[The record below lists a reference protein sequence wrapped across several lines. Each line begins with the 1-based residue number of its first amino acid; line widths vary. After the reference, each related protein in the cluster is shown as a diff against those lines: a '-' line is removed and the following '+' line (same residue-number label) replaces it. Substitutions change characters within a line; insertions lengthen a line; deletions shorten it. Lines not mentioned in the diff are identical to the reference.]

1 MSCSTT
7 GPLMFKNSSGLCYCD
22 NYCLQSRDCCVDY
35 KETCQAIN
43 ETSSEKSYHSTG
55 IVSTTSQQSSLGTSP
70 TIQQTETSPETSPI
84 IQQTETSPETS
95 PTIQQTETSPE
106 TSPTIQRTETSP
118 ETSPIIQQTE
128 TSPETSPTIQQTE
141 TSPETSPTIQQTE
154 TSTETSPTIQRT
166 ETSPETSPIIQQTET
181 SPETSPTVQQTETSP
196 ETSPTIQQ
204 TETSPETSPTIQQTE
219 TSPETSPTIQQ
230 TETSPE
236 TSKIILQTQ
245 TSSET
250 SPTIQQTETST
261 ETSPTIQR
269 TETSPET
276 SPIIQQTE
284 TSPETSQKQVP
295 QFSKRKHRQKQ
306 VPQFNKRKHRQKQ
319 FPHFKKQKHRQTQA
333 KSFYKHRHR
342 QKQVPQFN
350 KQKHRQ
356 KQVPLFNKRKHRQ
369 KQVPQFN
376 EQRHRQKQVPQ
387 FNKRK
392 HRQKQVPQ
400 FNKRKHRQ
408 KQVPQFNKR
417 KHRQKQVPQF
427 NKRKHRQTS
436 PETSKIIL
444 QTQTSP
450 ETSPTIQQTETSTE
464 TSQTIQQTE
473 TSPET
478 SPIIQQ
484 TETSPETSP
493 TIQQT
498 ETSPETSKIILQT
511 QTSPET
517 SPTIQQTE
525 TSPETSPTIQQT
537 ETSPETSKIIQQTE
551 TFSSKTFSEET
562 VTTLSSTTDFLTTDA
577 TTELKKSTFHYTS
590 LDTDTWETS
599 TNAFSPSTIF
609 TSQKISEITQITTS
623 ETIDL
628 SKSYSTPSKATESS
642 TDKEDS
648 CTCQHGGTCKDSVC
662 VCAIG
667 YQGIYCEDEH
677 IEILSYKSSN
687 SVIREGKSA
696 WFQAEIVGPV
706 GFSVQWSRNGDSI
719 SSTASRYVMTSSK
732 TANDTTIHV
741 LNITTVLQRDEGY
754 WTVEALT
761 SLTTEARIITVK
773 VLPRLLLQMA
783 PEYDFSIKT
792 GESINL
798 RCDVINPKSLTGISD
813 GSLVW
818 KKDGIDILLGMEY
831 SGFNIS
837 TSNVSSTLEKE
848 LADFGDAGRFS
859 CSHSTYPD
867 PVSVSIA
874 ISVTKPE
881 QIRCADDEFDNIKW
895 KSTIAGT
902 TKKESCPEN
911 QKGTATRYCNF
922 QGLWESP
929 DLINCTDVALVNAN
943 EELDSII
950 ADGTTKNVDEA
961 VNNTLVKM
969 KNLTSQRSELSAG
982 DISSSL
988 DILEKIVN
996 VTNMTSA
1003 NVQKEAF
1010 FAVVDNVLSKNNSK
1024 SWTAV
1029 SDKTEKD
1036 ASSLLKNMD
1045 RMSEVVLKKE
1055 NITTSKF
1062 KGKNFEVS
1070 VDKTKVDEKGIVFP
1084 EKTEKTPN
1092 DTSIDTEEY
1101 STFLELPK
1109 QTNKI
1114 EKPITY
1120 VAVIYKTISDILPT
1134 DSGSQTEENSNAV
1147 TEGKEKKKKEF
1158 VNSEILSLTTQ
1169 TNLGILSPP
1178 LNLAFQHKHEN
1189 ESADLQAICVSWDFI
1204 TNKWSEEGCKVN
1216 STNNKRTVCQCN
1228 HLTNFAILMRPYT
1241 PETEDGASLK
1251 TLSLVGV
1258 VISIAFT
1265 VLTFML
1271 FVLTWK
1277 QVKSDQNIMLL
1288 NLCGSLVVSYI
1299 VFIVAVEKTENEGV
1313 CIFITALIHYLFLVT
1328 FFCMLSMGIYYCMS
1342 ITVTFYAMYVAN
1354 NFKSKSRVQ
1363 WFLLGSWGIPLIIAA
1378 ITLGAFWGNDYHLK
1392 HYCWLSMESGSLFL
1406 FIVPVCV
1413 IAVMNIMIMVSL
1425 IRVLCASSAMTKS
1438 SLQKKAASGLRSL
1451 GTLLP
1456 VLGVTWIFGVL
1467 AVNESAE
1474 IFQYIFIIANS
1485 LQGFCIFISHVLMNK
1500 KLMMGIKTKYPS
1512 LSGLSMFTE
1521 SSKKETSSVSRS
1533 HSSRSET
1540 PLVKPKKKRSLPI
1553 LGSFLNKKSMKN
1565 NKVMKSNSFMTEKTV
1580 STDCPCSE
1588 TQENSLA
1595 MTENAP
1601 KEDESSKMI
1610 FKEVKT
1616 ERKVPRVR
1624 FNFNLKKKTYVL
1636 SEM

>member
-1 MSCSTT
+1 QDEGEWNITASNGKTTETKSIRIQVLERLKLQITPQYDFSIQRGEGIVLECVVINPGSLQNLIGGSLIWQRDGQKILSGFHINITNTSTQLRKSSSEIDDSGSYSCSHSAYPDPINVSINVNVTEPEPIEILT
-7 GPLMFKNSSGLCYCD
+7 LKINKPFLIEGEAASFESEIVNKSGLIVQWFHDGNPITDALSRFSVTFSTKSNNTLHYVL
-22 NYCLQSRDCCVDY
+22 NISSVILQDEGDWYIRATNGLTTASKGIKLQVFPRISLRLTPDVDLSIQTGEVIQLQCEALY
-35 KETCQAIN
+35 TETPA
-43 ETSSEKSYHSTG
+43 YSTG
-55 IVSTTSQQSSLGTSP
+55 LRLNWKRDGKDISSDSSFSVIETGT
-70 TIQQTETSPETSPI
+70 
-84 IQQTETSPETS
+84 
-95 PTIQQTETSPE
+95 
-106 TSPTIQRTETSP
+106 
-118 ETSPIIQQTE
+118 
-128 TSPETSPTIQQTE
+128 
-141 TSPETSPTIQQTE
+141 
-154 TSTETSPTIQRT
+154 
-166 ETSPETSPIIQQTET
+166 
-181 SPETSPTVQQTETSP
+181 
-196 ETSPTIQQ
+196 
-204 TETSPETSPTIQQTE
+204 
-219 TSPETSPTIQQ
+219 
-230 TETSPE
+230 
-236 TSKIILQTQ
+236 
-245 TSSET
+245 
-250 SPTIQQTETST
+250 
-261 ETSPTIQR
+261 
-269 TETSPET
+269 
-276 SPIIQQTE
+276 
-284 TSPETSQKQVP
+284 
-295 QFSKRKHRQKQ
+295 
-306 VPQFNKRKHRQKQ
+306 N
-319 FPHFKKQKHRQTQA
+319 
-333 KSFYKHRHR
+333 
-342 QKQVPQFN
+342 
-350 KQKHRQ
+350 
-356 KQVPLFNKRKHRQ
+356 
-369 KQVPQFN
+369 
-376 EQRHRQKQVPQ
+376 
-387 FNKRK
+387 
-392 HRQKQVPQ
+392 
-400 FNKRKHRQ
+400 
-408 KQVPQFNKR
+408 
-417 KHRQKQVPQF
+417 
-427 NKRKHRQTS
+427 
-436 PETSKIIL
+436 
-444 QTQTSP
+444 
-450 ETSPTIQQTETSTE
+450 
-464 TSQTIQQTE
+464 
-473 TSPET
+473 
-478 SPIIQQ
+478 
-484 TETSPETSP
+484 
-493 TIQQT
+493 
-498 ETSPETSKIILQT
+498 
-511 QTSPET
+511 
-517 SPTIQQTE
+517 
-525 TSPETSPTIQQT
+525 
-537 ETSPETSKIIQQTE
+537 
-551 TFSSKTFSEET
+551 
-562 VTTLSSTTDFLTTDA
+562 TTLYKSSA
-577 TTELKKSTFHYTS
+577 ELSDSGRYSCSHS
-590 LDTDTWETS
+590 LYS
-599 TNAFSPSTIF
+599 N
-609 TSQKISEITQITTS
+609 SEDVSVYINVT
-623 ETIDL
+623 L
-628 SKSYSTPSKATESS
+628 S
-642 TDKEDS
+642 DKDKP
-648 CTCQHGGTCKDSVC
+648 CPCQHGGTCINSTC
-662 VCAIG
+662 VCPVG
-667 YQGIYCEDEH
+667 YQGRYCEDEH
-677 IEILSYKSSN
+677 LEILFYKSGN
-687 SVIREGKSA
+687 SVIREGKSV
-696 WFQAEIVGPV
+696 WFQAEIIGPV
-706 GFSVQWSRNGDSI
+706 GFIVQWSRNGDSI

-732 TANDTTIHV
+732 TANGTTLHV
-741 LNITTVLQRDEGY
+741 LTIRDVLQRDEGY

-761 SLTTEARIITVK
+761 GLTNEVRNITLK

-783 PEYDFSIKT
+783 PQYDFSIKS
-792 GESINL
+792 GESIHL
-798 RCDVINPKSLTGISD
+798 RCDVINPKSLTGLSD

-818 KKDGIDILLGMEY
+818 KKDGVYILLD

-837 TSNVSSTLEKE
+837 TTNVSSTLKKE
-848 LADFGDAGRFS
+848 LADLGDAGRFS

-881 QIRCADDEFDNIKW
+881 QIRCDDDEFDNIKW

-922 QGLWESP
+922 QGFWESP

-1010 FAVVDNVLSKNNSK
+1010 FAVVDNVLSTNNSK

-1045 RMSEVVLKKE
+1045 RMSEVVLKRE

-1092 DTSIDTEEY
+1092 DTSTDTEEY
-1101 STFLELPK
+1101 STFLELR
-1109 QTNKI
+1109 
-1114 EKPITY
+1114 EKRKSIKFSITY

-1134 DSGSQTEENSNAV
+1134 DSGSQTEENSYEV
-1147 TEGKEKKKKEF
+1147 TEGKKKKKKEF

-1169 TNLGILSPP
+1169 TDLGILSPP
-1178 LNLAFQHKHEN
+1178 LNLAFQHKLELRFFWIALFHHMAIPMLVSSVNLYKENKASAN
-1189 ESADLQAICVSWDFI
+1189 ESADLQAVCVSWDFI

-1258 VISIAFT
+1258 IISIAFT

-1277 QVKSDQNIMLL
+1277 QVKSDQNIMML

-1299 VFIVAVEKTENEGV
+1299 VFIAAVEKTENEGV

-1363 WFLLGSWGIPLIIAA
+1363 WFLLGSWGIPLVIAA
-1378 ITLGAFWGNDYHLK
+1378 ITLGAFWGNGYHLK

-1425 IRVLCASSAMTKS
+1425 KIRLLCASSAMIKS
-1438 SLQKKAASGLRSL
+1438 SNDRKSDLGLRKLSYISMLCSTDRSSLRSL

-1512 LSGLSMFTE
+1512 LSG
-1521 SSKKETSSVSRS
+1521 
-1533 HSSRSET
+1533 
-1540 PLVKPKKKRSLPI
+1540 
-1553 LGSFLNKKSMKN
+1553 
-1565 NKVMKSNSFMTEKTV
+1565 
-1580 STDCPCSE
+1580 
-1588 TQENSLA
+1588 
-1595 MTENAP
+1595 
-1601 KEDESSKMI
+1601 
-1610 FKEVKT
+1610 
-1616 ERKVPRVR
+1616 
-1624 FNFNLKKKTYVL
+1624 
-1636 SEM
+1636 